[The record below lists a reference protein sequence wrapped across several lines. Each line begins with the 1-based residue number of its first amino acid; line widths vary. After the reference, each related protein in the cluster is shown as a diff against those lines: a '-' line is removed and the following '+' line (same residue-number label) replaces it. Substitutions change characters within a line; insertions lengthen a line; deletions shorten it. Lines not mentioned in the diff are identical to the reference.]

1 MKRKYQ
7 NEHPTLENG
16 IDLVATSGI
25 ILRVIAHFN
34 ETLYTE
40 DSSTEN
46 ERQAAVVAHNDLS
59 NPASETDTSQD

>member
-1 MKRKYQ
+1 MKPKSQ
-7 NEHPTLENG
+7 NEYPTPEDG

-40 DSSTEN
+40 GSSTEN

-59 NPASETDTSQD
+59 NPASEKDTSQG

>member
-1 MKRKYQ
+1 MKRKSTI
-7 NEHPTLENG
+7 EHPTPEDG

-25 ILRVIAHFN
+25 LLRVIAHFN

-46 ERQAAVVAHNDLS
+46 ERQAEVLQHNDLS
-59 NPASETDTSQD
+59 NPASGCDTSQD

>member
-1 MKRKYQ
+1 MKRTSTIEQ
-7 NEHPTLENG
+7 PTPEDG

-46 ERQAAVVAHNDLS
+46 ERQAAVVVHNDLS
-59 NPASETDTSQD
+59 NPASETDTSQG